1 MSISAKQ
8 ALSTNIEEQIGDFLT
23 VTQTRKVKAVVDDA
37 LSGFEV
43 EEITAPNVNTDMLD
57 IFLKAKSVEGKSN
70 GTINR
75 YSYLLEKLIIGVG
88 KPAELITTNDIRDY
102 IAEEKERGLSDRS
115 LEGMRCA
122 YSSFFGWLY
131 REGLIRKNPVNN
143 IGTIKFEK
151 TVKEPFTAAEME
163 KLKFA
168 CKKKRDLT
176 IVNFLRCTG
185 CRIGEMEKL
194 NRNDVDLINKTCIVR
209 GKGKKQRRAY
219 IDDITAELLTD
230 YLNSRTDDSPAL
242 FISRL
247 GNRFSAHS
255 VQSMLRDLGMRA
267 GVKNVHPHRFRHTRA
282 TYLDSIGLT
291 MNEIAA
297 VLGHESIET
306 TAIYI
311 TTNQE
316 TIEGKIRRFA

>member
-1 MSISAKQ
+1 
-8 ALSTNIEEQIGDFLT
+8 
-23 VTQTRKVKAVVDDA
+23 
-37 LSGFEV
+37 
-43 EEITAPNVNTDMLD
+43 
-57 IFLKAKSVEGKSN
+57 
-70 GTINR
+70 
-75 YSYLLEKLIIGVG
+75 
-88 KPAELITTNDIRDY
+88 
-102 IAEEKERGLSDRS
+102 
-115 LEGMRCA
+115 
-122 YSSFFGWLY
+122 
-131 REGLIRKNPVNN
+131 
-143 IGTIKFEK
+143 
-151 TVKEPFTAAEME
+151 
-163 KLKFA
+163 
-168 CKKKRDLT
+168 
-176 IVNFLRCTG
+176 
-185 CRIGEMEKL
+185 MEKL
-194 NRNDVDLINKTCIVR
+194 NRNDVDMINKTCIVR

-255 VQSMLRDLGMRA
+255 VQSMLRDLGKRA